1 MRALLV
7 TLVVFGAV
15 PWMFYYP
22 FVGLM
27 FWVGLGYLNPHRLA
41 FGFARDLP
49 FVQVAAIVTM
59 IAWLFSKEP
68 KKFPANGVTVT
79 WLLFTAWVCIT
90 TVFALNPES
99 AGTELVRFLKIQLMT
114 LMMLFMLTDRRR
126 IEITVGVI
134 ALSIAFYGTKG
145 GVFTLASG
153 GHYYVLGPMSTFI
166 AGSNEIAF
174 AIIIIL
180 PLLWYIWH
188 MTERRWLKLALL
200 GSAGLCVLSVLG
212 SQSRGALLALI
223 AMLGMLWLKSTGK
236 FITGTLGA
244 LALALALLFMP
255 PEWMERM
262 QSIPNYEEDLS
273 AMGRINAWWFAF
285 NLANDHPIVGGGL
298 QTFTP
303 ELFAVYAP
311 IPSRFHDAHS
321 IFFEV
326 LAEQGY
332 VGLVLFVTM
341 GLLTLLLAGRTIR
354 MARGRDDLRWA
365 ALLAGM
371 LQVSLVGYAVGGLF
385 LGLAYFDLPYS
396 LLALVVTTNVVV
408 ARELRGVPQPSSDRL
423 PEASPAGAGA

>member
-27 FWVGLGYLNPHRLA
+27 FWVGIGYLNPHRLA
-41 FGFARDLP
+41 YGFARDLP
-49 FVQVAAIVTM
+49 FVQVAAIVTL

-68 KKFPANGVTVT
+68 KKFPANGVTIT

-90 TVFALNPES
+90 TLFALNPEQ

-126 IEITVGVI
+126 IEITVWVV

-145 GVFTLASG
+145 GVFTLLSG
-153 GHYYVLGPMSTFI
+153 GHYHVLGPVSTFI

-174 AIIIIL
+174 ATIIIL

-188 MTERRWLKLALL
+188 ITDRRWLKMALL

-212 SQSRGALLALI
+212 SQSRGALLALV
-223 AMLGMLWLKSTGK
+223 AMLGLLWLKSTGK
-236 FITGTLGA
+236 FVTGTLGI

-273 AMGRINAWWFAF
+273 AMGRINAWRFAF
-285 NLANDHPIVGGGL
+285 NLASDHPIFGGGL
-298 QTFTP
+298 RTFTP
-303 ELFAVYAP
+303 ELFLVYAP
-311 IPSRFHDAHS
+311 DPTNFHDAHS

-365 ALLAGM
+365 ALLAAM

-396 LLALVVTTNVVV
+396 LLALVVTTHVVV
-408 ARELRGVPQPSSDRL
+408 ARELREVPQPTGDRL